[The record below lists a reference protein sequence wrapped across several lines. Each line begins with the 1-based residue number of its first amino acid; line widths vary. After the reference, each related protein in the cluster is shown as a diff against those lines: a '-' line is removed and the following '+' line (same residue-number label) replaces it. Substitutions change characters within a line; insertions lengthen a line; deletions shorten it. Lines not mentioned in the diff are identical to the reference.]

1 MGRLPDNPRT
11 EVDSRKDESL
21 FQVCEKSYVPDA
33 EGRMGLYRYNYSRD
47 NFCGNPGSRQH
58 ERPSL
63 GGDLYHFKMAFL
75 KFNQSFIPQFTKFSR
90 HCASLNSKIISKFLA
105 IIRNSKKITAGS
117 FGF

>member
-1 MGRLPDNPRT
+1 M
-11 EVDSRKDESL
+11 DSKKDESL

-63 GGDLYHFKMAFL
+63 GGDLYHFKMAVH
-75 KFNQSFIPQFTKFSR
+75 S
-90 HCASLNSKIISKFLA
+90 
-105 IIRNSKKITAGS
+105 RNSGISHTDTRVIQVRKGDGGGQSGQESGHKQNVLGIPRTW
-117 FGF
+117 